1 MAFWW
6 EPVPVAPSAE
16 HSNWILVLEPTAS
29 SQGIVYVTPAAHS
42 QIAVAVV
49 PVVEKARDSAYI
61 MVQSITQDYFQNN
74 IQKFLPYEYWR
85 LDGKT
90 YDEGGGEGDLATYME
105 VFAISLDEVK
115 QAIDDFTKIFDI
127 DHCPSRYLR
136 VIAELLSFPLE
147 DTDSTSAQRGQ
158 LKDAI
163 HWYKTKGSRKA
174 FTAILYA
181 FGFYADMIPLW
192 TEDYATFTETIPG
205 VAAGNDPPNDYPLL
219 VENGGTWYR
228 SPHYGIRLLG
238 IVEDRHV
245 FIEWG
250 SLTEN
255 QIPIPN
261 EFLADPDGVD
271 TDFGG
276 LLRYAP
282 LIPATFEGTT
292 WALGAEVT
300 FSDDGAGNITGV
312 GVSGT
317 IDYTTGQWALTFG
330 TAPTGVINASYEY
343 DFEDLIDQMGYHK
356 AFYRMI
362 DELSAAGAWLRLH
375 FDTADFN
382 YIFRRIEFLRPVF
395 AVLDWLELQFGMQEE
410 YVVPESAEPIM
421 SANPVRDDKGWYLG
435 YCDLDDITYTR
446 LDQRLLGPDMLT
458 LTSPLGAGAPT
469 VVSVVNEI
477 IEAVSSVLTSASG
490 TLANSWIYTGVEITI
505 TVAAVPYTVL
515 DNGEGVL
522 VGEDEDIY
530 GLIDYL
536 TGDWVLYFDGTAPDN
551 PSNIVIDYDYTVEV
565 PPCDRSGAAPRGS
578 TALPFPHLRNPQE
591 GYCHPPEDL
600 DIDWYWINEEPYT
613 LSLTRDGMKIYPPAG
628 PVLYIDHAD
637 FPSRGFTKAGSV
649 ADHANTMTR
658 QYGYS
663 TRPLSL
669 LKVEENPAADA
680 ENWENQGTD
689 WDSWSGTPWES
700 IGD

>member
-1 MAFWW
+1 MAWW
-6 EPVPVAPSAE
+6 EPVPDPPVAE
-16 HSNWILVLEPTAS
+16 HSNWIIVLEPAAS
-29 SQGIVYVTPAAHS
+29 ASGIVFVTPGAHS
-42 QIAVAVV
+42 QVAVAVV
-49 PVVEKARDSAYI
+49 PVNEKARDAAYI
-61 MVQSITQDYFQNN
+61 MVQSISQDYFQNN
-74 IQKFLPYEYWR
+74 IKKFLPYEYWR
-85 LDGKT
+85 MDGKR
-90 YDEGGGEGDLATYME
+90 YDEGGGEGDLDKYME

-127 DHCPSRYLR
+127 DHCPTQYLR

-147 DTDSTSAQRGQ
+147 DTDSTAAQRSQ

-174 FTAILYA
+174 FIAILYA
-181 FGFYADMIPLW
+181 FGFYAEMIPLW
-192 TEDYATFTETIPG
+192 TEDYDTFTETIPG

-238 IVEDRHV
+238 IVEDKHV
-245 FIEWG
+245 FIEWA
-250 SLTEN
+250 SMTEN
-255 QIPIPN
+255 EIPIPN
-261 EFLADPDGVD
+261 EMLATPDGIE
-271 TDFGG
+271 TDFGA

-282 LIPATFEGTT
+282 IIPATCSGTT
-292 WALGAEVT
+292 WAEGAEVT
-300 FSDDGAGNITGV
+300 FSDDGLGSITGV

-317 IDYTTGQWALTFG
+317 IDYDTGEWALTFL
-330 TAPTGVINASYEY
+330 TPPTGVINLAYMY
-343 DFEDLIDQMGYHK
+343 DFEALIDEMGYHK

-362 DELSAAGAWLRLH
+362 DELSAGGAYLRMH

-382 YIFRRIEFLRPVF
+382 YMFRRVEFLRPVF
-395 AVLDWLELQFGMQEE
+395 AVLEWLEFQFGMQEE
-410 YVVPESAEPIM
+410 YVVPEAAEPMM

-446 LDQRLLGPDMLT
+446 LDSRLLGPDMLT
-458 LTSPLGAGAPT
+458 LGDPFFSGAP
-469 VVSVVNEI
+469 SVINIVDEI
-477 IEAVSSVLTSASG
+477 IESVSSVLTSASG
-490 TLANSWIYTGVEITI
+490 TLVNSWIYAGVEITML
-505 TVAAVPYTVL
+505 VAAAPYTIV

-522 VGEDEDIY
+522 VGDDTDVY

-551 PSNIVIDYDYTVEV
+551 PSDIVIDYDYTVEV
-565 PPCDRSGAAPRGS
+565 PPCDRSGLAPRGS

-600 DIDWYWINEEPYT
+600 DIIWYWINEEPYT
-613 LSLTRDGMKIYPPAG
+613 LPLTRDGMNIYPPAG
-628 PVLYIDHAD
+628 PVPFIDHAD
-637 FPSRGFTKAGSV
+637 FPSRGFTNASPSP
-649 ADHANTMTR
+649 DHANTMTR

-669 LKVEENPAADA
+669 LKVEQNPTPSA
-680 ENWENQGTD
+680 EDWENQSTA
-689 WDSWSGTPWES
+689 WESWTGTPWES